1 MLAISFWNAVWLVFI
16 SFMFIAYLM
25 VLFSILVDLFSDHEV
40 GGFVKAIWV
49 VALLLFPLLTALVY
63 LIVRGGGMAKRTA
76 ARQATAQAEVNS
88 YIRDVAGAGAASE
101 LARAAELH
109 ENGKISDEEFAALK
123 TKIMA

>member
-1 MLAISFWNAVWLVFI
+1 MLALSFWNAVWLVFI

-40 GGFVKAIWV
+40 GGFAKAIWV
-49 VALLLFPLLTALVY
+49 IALLLLPLLTALVY

-76 ARQATAQAEVNS
+76 ARQAAAQAEVDS
-88 YIRDVAGAGAASE
+88 YIRDVAGGGAASE

-109 ENGKISDEEFAALK
+109 EKGKINDEEYAALK
-123 TKIMA
+123 SKIMA

>member
-40 GGFVKAIWV
+40 GGFAKAIWV
-49 VALLLFPLLTALVY
+49 IVLLLLPLLTALVY

-76 ARQATAQAEVNS
+76 ARQAAAQAEVDS
-88 YIRDVAGAGAASE
+88 YIRDVAGGGAASE

-109 ENGKISDEEFAALK
+109 EKGKINDEEYAALK
-123 TKIMA
+123 SKIMA

>member
-40 GGFVKAIWV
+40 GGFAKAIWV
-49 VALLLFPLLTALVY
+49 VALLLVPLLTALVY